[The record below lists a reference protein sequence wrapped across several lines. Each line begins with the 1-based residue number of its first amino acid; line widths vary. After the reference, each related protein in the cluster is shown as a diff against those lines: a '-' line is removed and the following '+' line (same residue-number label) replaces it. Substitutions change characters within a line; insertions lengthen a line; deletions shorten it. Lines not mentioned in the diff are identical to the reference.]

1 MVGGENMTI
10 EIPGL
15 NTASGLDLCD
25 GDTNIYLNA
34 LRLYVAS
41 IPVSLEKMRVVSQ
54 ETLGDYAI
62 TAHSVKSMNEYIG
75 AEEARKTAKQ
85 LEALAKNGDWAGVLA
100 QNEAFIQYAQ
110 GIAAGVQSWLAKNQ
124 TI

>member
-1 MVGGENMTI
+1 MAI

-15 NTASGLDLCD
+15 DAARGLDLCD
-25 GDTNIYLNA
+25 GDMNIYLNA
-34 LRLYVAS
+34 LRLYVS
-41 IPVSLEKMRVVSQ
+41 NIPASLEKMRCVSR
-54 ETLGDYAI
+54 ETLADYAI
-62 TAHSVKSMNEYIG
+62 TAHSVKSMSEYIG

-85 LEALAKNGDWAGVLA
+85 LEALAKGGDWAGVLA

-110 GIAAGVQSWLAKNQ
+110 NIVAGVQGWLAKNR